1 MPANKDEKRGTWIAQ
16 FYYTDWTGARK
27 KKKKRGF
34 ATKREALE
42 WERDFLQM
50 QTASVNM
57 SLSAFSN
64 LYLEDMSHRLRKSTM
79 VNKRALFDLKIKPY
93 LGSKPLNEITAADI
107 RKWQNELIGEGYAP
121 TYLKIVNNQLTALF
135 NYAVKYYS
143 LTENPCKKAGSMG
156 KNKAEEMQF
165 WTKDEYSRFAEALT
179 EEPRFFA
186 AFETLDYTG
195 MRVGELT
202 ALYKSDIDIKAGV
215 IRVNKSYQLIE
226 GEDVITEP
234 KTTKSKRTI
243 TIPQF
248 LCAELEDYISRI
260 YGLAD
265 DDRVFQL
272 TRNVLEYAMQ
282 QACDKSG
289 VKKIRI
295 HDLRHSHASLL
306 IEMGFSPVL
315 IAERL
320 GHESVETTLN
330 TYAHLYPSKQEEVAQ
345 KLEEMR

>member
-1 MPANKDEKRGTWIAQ
+1 MPANKDEKRGTWISQ

-57 SLSAFSN
+57 NLSAFSD
-64 LYLEDMSHRLRKSTM
+64 LYLEDMAHRLRKSTM
-79 VNKRALFDLKIKPY
+79 VNKRTLFDLKIKPY
-93 LGSKPLNEITAADI
+93 LGHKPLNEITASDI

-143 LTENPCKKAGSMG
+143 LAENPCKKAGSMG

-165 WTKDEYSRFAEALT
+165 WTKDEYCHFAEAIK
-179 EEPRFFA
+179 EEPRFYA
-186 AFETLDYTG
+186 AFETLYYTG

-202 ALYKSDIDIKAGV
+202 ALYKADIDTKGGV
-215 IRVNKSYQLIE
+215 IVVNKSYQMIE
-226 GEDVITEP
+226 GEDIITEP

-248 LCAELEDYISRI
+248 LCAELDSYISRM
-260 YGLAD
+260 YGLED
-265 DDRVFQL
+265 GDRVFPF
-272 TRNVLEYAMQ
+272 TRNALEYAMQ
-282 QACDKSG
+282 QACEKSG

-345 KLEEMR
+345 MLEKMR

>member
-156 KNKAEEMQF
+156 
-165 WTKDEYSRFAEALT
+165 
-179 EEPRFFA
+179 
-186 AFETLDYTG
+186 
-195 MRVGELT
+195 
-202 ALYKSDIDIKAGV
+202 
-215 IRVNKSYQLIE
+215 
-226 GEDVITEP
+226 
-234 KTTKSKRTI
+234 
-243 TIPQF
+243 
-248 LCAELEDYISRI
+248 
-260 YGLAD
+260 
-265 DDRVFQL
+265 
-272 TRNVLEYAMQ
+272 
-282 QACDKSG
+282 
-289 VKKIRI
+289 
-295 HDLRHSHASLL
+295 
-306 IEMGFSPVL
+306 
-315 IAERL
+315 
-320 GHESVETTLN
+320 
-330 TYAHLYPSKQEEVAQ
+330 
-345 KLEEMR
+345 

>member
-1 MPANKDEKRGTWIAQ
+1 
-16 FYYTDWTGARK
+16 
-27 KKKKRGF
+27 
-34 ATKREALE
+34 
-42 WERDFLQM
+42 M

-57 SLSAFSN
+57 SLSAFSD

-93 LGSKPLNEITAADI
+93 LGNKPLNEITAADI

-135 NYAVKYYS
+135 NYAVKYYN

-165 WTKDEYSRFAEALT
+165 WTKDEYSRFAEALK

-186 AFETLDYTG
+186 AFETLYYTG

-202 ALYKSDIDIKAGV
+202 ALYKSDIDTKAGV

-248 LCAELEDYISRI
+248 LCAELEDYISRM
-260 YGLAD
+260 YGLAA
-265 DDRVFQL
+265 DDRVFPF